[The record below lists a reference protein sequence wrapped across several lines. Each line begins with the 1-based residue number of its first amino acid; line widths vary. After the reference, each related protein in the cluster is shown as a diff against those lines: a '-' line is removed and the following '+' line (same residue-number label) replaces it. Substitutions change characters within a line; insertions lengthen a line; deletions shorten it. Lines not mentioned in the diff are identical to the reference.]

1 MQECAKILYA
11 WLLSVPGRT
20 KTDPSM
26 NCFQYHRC
34 VPMCYT
40 RSDIHPGL
48 GLGMSTTNCMWL
60 LCTDDV
66 ARRGLLRGKNLIRL
80 RNEMTRGETG
90 LMSGCYVRRFCF
102 RTDNRLVFPKNLLYW
117 RIRAHSSF
125 CISHAFLKCINFLV
139 LFHYTSGWL

>member
-1 MQECAKILYA
+1 MAT
-11 WLLSVPGRT
+11 LSPRT

-26 NCFQYHRC
+26 DCFQYHRC

-90 LMSGCYVRRFCF
+90 LMSGCYLRRFCF
-102 RTDNRLVFPKNLLYW
+102 RTDNRLVFPKILSIGASG
-117 RIRAHSSF
+117 RTVHF
-125 CISHAFLKCINFLV
+125 AFHMHF
-139 LFHYTSGWL
+139 